1 MYVFIEVQWNVIL
14 SSKRYSRNLNQFGF
28 VISNTIQNIQDDIAY
43 SFEILF
49 NINEDQASKSSIPW
63 HTYINIEVI

>member
-49 NINEDQASKSSIPW
+49 NINEDQAS
-63 HTYINIEVI
+63 